1 MDMRSLATHSWNSI
15 NDGNYVILISSDGTT
30 GTRVSFRLVG
40 PIAGERERKRRMAN
54 GMKYMYTISM
64 YLGLY
69 RFVAKYSKKR
79 KIHKSQNS
87 GIQQQQLER
96 ICEHTIRYTHR
107 HIHTQRVILFL
118 SFSFQVGFCFII
130 RYVPKKTHV
139 NTLACTHSLTL
150 THLNKVVHE
159 TRSNRFRVNWQQIHA
174 TVTDTGRCS

>member
-30 GTRVSFRLVG
+30 GTRVSFRLVR

-107 HIHTQRVILFL
+107 HIHTHNVLFFFFHFHFKSAFVSL
-118 SFSFQVGFCFII
+118 FDMF
-130 RYVPKKTHV
+130 PKKTHV

-159 TRSNRFRVNWQQIHA
+159 TRSNRFRVN
-174 TVTDTGRCS
+174 